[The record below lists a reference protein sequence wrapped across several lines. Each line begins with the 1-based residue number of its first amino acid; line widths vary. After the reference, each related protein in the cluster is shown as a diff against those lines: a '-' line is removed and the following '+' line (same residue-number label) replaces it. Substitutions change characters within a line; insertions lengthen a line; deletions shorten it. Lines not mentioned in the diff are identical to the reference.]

1 MLTLCTFAIQK
12 NRCWNML
19 SQDLYHFLCLEQ
31 YHKCFSYSSLFYIIY
46 AYFVFTVCV
55 WLSCKTQLTGRSDK
69 DVEKIR
75 HFCCILLR
83 GAVCLAAKPM
93 MCLWTQPPLFF
104 LFVTKSKT
112 LPMASVKWI
121 IYIYIYTHICIRVSL
136 VVFPSQTG
144 TNAASWPVKRI
155 LF

>member
-1 MLTLCTFAIQK
+1 MSQYLTSFCERDQRKERKTLNFFSSNVDLCTFAIQK
-12 NRCWNML
+12 NRCWIML

-69 DVEKIR
+69 KDVEKVK

-83 GAVCLAAKPM
+83 GAVCLAAKPW
-93 MCLWTQPPLFF
+93 CVYEHSLFF
-104 LFVTKSKT
+104 L
-112 LPMASVKWI
+112 LPNQKHCRWHQLS
-121 IYIYIYTHICIRVSL
+121 
-136 VVFPSQTG
+136 G
-144 TNAASWPVKRI
+144 
-155 LF
+155 